1 MTPSVPLSNVLCSF
15 FFGRCLQGR
24 RHMSAVRLGDCAWHA
39 NMAAPLALLP
49 AGFWNLL
56 SGFLIPIP
64 AMPGY
69 WVWAAWLNPVMW

>member
-1 MTPSVPLSNVLCSF
+1 MGSVRMDYCNERARDARP
-15 FFGRCLQGR
+15 
-24 RHMSAVRLGDCAWHA
+24 
-39 NMAAPLALLP
+39 NMAAPLPLPP

-69 WVWAAWLNPVMW
+69 WVWAAWINPVMW

>member
-1 MTPSVPLSNVLCSF
+1 
-15 FFGRCLQGR
+15 
-24 RHMSAVRLGDCAWHA
+24 MSAVRLGDCAWHA